1 MGQAKQRGNFEE
13 RKEQALES
21 ALMKDEQKQIKT
33 QNAKNRANYE
43 NLLAQG
49 YSDSEI
55 DEMTIS
61 DEIGSLS
68 PYFRAAWVNSKHEIE
83 GDYESEI
90 TGFECRLEISLSTE
104 KNYEYIEFES
114 DNAFD
119 LIDIAK
125 AHADMLEFRHDC
137 DNPNPSNR
145 TYIIKYANG
154 EGNAITFE
162 HAQTEEGKKALEF
175 AKAAGEEV
183 LFLNT
188 DDAMDMFI
196 EMCSKEPARCDA

>member
-1 MGQAKQRGNFEE
+1 MGQAKQRGDFWY
-13 RKEQALES
+13 RKEL
-21 ALMKDEQKQIKT
+21 ALMKDEQKQIKE
-33 QNAKNRANYE
+33 QNARNRANYE
-43 NLLAQG
+43 SLLAQG

-61 DEIGSLS
+61 SSITDLS